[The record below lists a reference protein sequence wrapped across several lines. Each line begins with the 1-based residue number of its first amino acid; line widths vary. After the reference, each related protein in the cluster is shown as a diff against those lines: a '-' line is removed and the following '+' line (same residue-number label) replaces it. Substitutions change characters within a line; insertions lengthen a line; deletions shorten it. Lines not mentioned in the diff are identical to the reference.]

1 MAEIKKTGGISVE
14 TAQIFPVIKKWL
26 YSDKEIFIREIIS
39 NASDACTKLK
49 RLCSLGQVHDIDE
62 DFRVTVKL
70 DREAR
75 TITVS
80 DNGIGMTEDEIERY
94 ICQIALSGA
103 LEFIE
108 KYEADSADAGIIGHF
123 GLGFYS
129 AFMVSDKVE
138 LITRSYTGESA
149 VRWVS
154 DEQGE
159 YEMFT
164 SSRDERGTD
173 VIMHINEEGQ
183 EYLDAHT
190 LRAAIE
196 RYCAFM
202 PIPIFFDD
210 GEEHECKCG
219 HEHAEEHECECGH
232 EHAEEHE
239 CECEH
244 GPEQINDTAP
254 LWQKLPSECTE
265 EEYRAF
271 YHKVFGDMRDPL
283 FWIHINADYPL
294 NFKGILYFP
303 RLAHEY
309 DSLEGQVKLYYNQV
323 FVADNIKEVIPEY
336 MLMLRGVLDCPQL
349 PLNVSRSYL
358 QSDGY
363 VRKVSAHIVKKVAD
377 KLSGMFNTDREKYES
392 LWADIKLFS
401 EYAALCDR
409 KFFDRVK
416 DALLLPL
423 TDGSHVTLSEY
434 LEAGKEKHENTV
446 YYATDATAQAQYIGM
461 LEGAGVKC
469 AVLDKMIDNQFIS
482 MLEHE
487 NSGVSFKRVD
497 ADISEIL
504 GASGEGEEKESLTAL
519 FREVSGD
526 AELSVK
532 CESFSDTATPAMLT
546 LDEQQ
551 RRFNDMMKM
560 YRAAGEDMPAGMA
573 PKASLLLNLACPTV
587 AALDKAEHSEL
598 DRAVAK
604 QLFMLAT
611 LSQRGLTGDELKS
624 FLADSYGILEKIIDK
639 K

>member
-1 MAEIKKTGGISVE
+1 MSEIKKQGGISVE

-26 YSDKEIFIREIIS
+26 YSDKEIFLREIVS

-62 DFRVTVKL
+62 NFRITVKL

-80 DNGIGMTEDEIERY
+80 DNGIGMTEDEVERY

-108 KYEADSADAGIIGHF
+108 KYEAESSDAGIIGHF

-129 AFMVSDKVE
+129 AFMVCDSVE
-138 LITRSYTGESA
+138 LITRSYTSDTA
-149 VRWVS
+149 IRWVS
-154 DEQGE
+154 DEQGS
-159 YEMFT
+159 YEMF
-164 SSRDERGTD
+164 SSERAERGTD
-173 VIMHINEEGQ
+173 IIMHINDEGE
-183 EYLDAHT
+183 EYLDPHT
-190 LRAAIE
+190 LRAALD

-202 PIPIFFDD
+202 PIPIFYDD
-210 GEEHECKCG
+210 GVEHECK
-219 HEHAEEHECECGH
+219 HAEGEECDH
-232 EHAEEHE
+232 D
-239 CECEH
+239 H
-244 GPEQINDTAP
+244 GPEQINDVAP

-271 YHKVFGDMRDPL
+271 YHKVFGDYREPL

-358 QSDGY
+358 QSDAY
-363 VRKVSAHIVKKVAD
+363 VKKVSAHITKKVAD
-377 KLSGMFNTDREKYES
+377 KLVGMYNTDREKYES

-409 KFFDRVK
+409 KFYDRVK

-423 TDGSHVTLSEY
+423 TDGTHATLAEY
-434 LEAGKEKHENTV
+434 LEAAKEKHENIV

-469 AVLDKMIDNQFIS
+469 AILDKMIDNQFIT

-504 GASGEGEEKESLTAL
+504 GAKGESEEKQALTAL
-519 FREVSGD
+519 FREVSGND
-526 AELSVK
+526 KLTVK
-532 CESFSDTATPAMLT
+532 CESFSDATIPAMLT
-546 LDEQQ
+546 LDEHE
-551 RRFNDMMKM
+551 RRFGDMMATYK
-560 YRAAGEDMPAGMA
+560 AAGEDMPESIV
-573 PKASLLLNLACPTV
+573 PKGTLVLNLTCPTV
-587 AALDKAEHSEL
+587 TALDKAEPTEL
-598 DRAVAK
+598 DRTVAK
-604 QLFMLAT
+604 QIFMLAT
-611 LSQRGLTGDELKS
+611 LSQRGLSGEELKS
-624 FLADSYGILEKIIDK
+624 FLSDSYSILGKIVE
-639 K
+639 

>member
-1 MAEIKKTGGISVE
+1 MSEIKKQGGISVE

-26 YSDKEIFIREIIS
+26 YSDKEIFLREIVS

-62 DFRVTVKL
+62 NFRITVKL

-80 DNGIGMTEDEIERY
+80 DNGIGMTEDEVERY

-108 KYEADSADAGIIGHF
+108 KYEAESSDAGIIGHF

-129 AFMVSDKVE
+129 AFMVCDSVE
-138 LITRSYTGESA
+138 LITRSYTSDTA
-149 VRWVS
+149 IRWVS
-154 DEQGE
+154 DEQGS
-159 YEMFT
+159 YEMF
-164 SSRDERGTD
+164 SSERAERGTD
-173 VIMHINEEGQ
+173 IIMHINDEGE
-183 EYLDAHT
+183 EYLDPHT
-190 LRAAIE
+190 LRAALD

-202 PIPIFFDD
+202 PIPIFYDD
-210 GEEHECKCG
+210 GVEHECK
-219 HEHAEEHECECGH
+219 HAEGEECDH
-232 EHAEEHE
+232 D
-239 CECEH
+239 H
-244 GPEQINDTAP
+244 GPEQINDVAP

-271 YHKVFGDMRDPL
+271 YHKVFGDYREPL

-358 QSDGY
+358 QSDAY
-363 VRKVSAHIVKKVAD
+363 VKKVSAHITKKVAD
-377 KLSGMFNTDREKYES
+377 KLVGMYNTDREKYES

-409 KFFDRVK
+409 KFYDRVK

-423 TDGSHVTLSEY
+423 TDGTHATLAEY
-434 LEAGKEKHENTV
+434 LEAAKEKHENIV

-469 AVLDKMIDNQFIS
+469 AILDKMIDNQFIT

-504 GASGEGEEKESLTAL
+504 GAKGESEEKQALTAL
-519 FREVSGD
+519 FREVSGND
-526 AELSVK
+526 KLTVK
-532 CESFSDTATPAMLT
+532 CESFSDATIPAMLT
-546 LDEQQ
+546 LDEHE
-551 RRFNDMMKM
+551 RRFGDMMAM
-560 YRAAGEDMPAGMA
+560 YKAAGEDMPESIV
-573 PKASLLLNLACPTV
+573 PKGTLVLNLTCPTV
-587 AALDKAEHSEL
+587 TALDKAEPTEL
-598 DRAVAK
+598 DRTVAK
-604 QLFMLAT
+604 QIFMLAT
-611 LSQRGLTGDELKS
+611 LSQRGLSGEELKS
-624 FLADSYGILEKIIDK
+624 FLSDSYSILGKIVE
-639 K
+639 